1 MTESSVKKAIKHLK
15 RRIKALTT
23 NIIIGHSAK
32 RGLSYHKSNHKSIC
46 TAVVQ
51 EKEAAVI
58 MVILIFGILCT
69 VLMEEDS
76 MADIFC
82 DVKIHV

>member
-1 MTESSVKKAIKHLK
+1 MYGRKYISPPKVNDTAESTSHHRKY
-15 RRIKALTT
+15 T
-23 NIIIGHSAK
+23 
-32 RGLSYHKSNHKSIC
+32 
-46 TAVVQ
+46 VVQ
-51 EKEAAVI
+51 EKEEAVI

-82 DVKIHV
+82 DRKA